1 MIVFR
6 SFLVFLVVKF
16 RAACSVGGIFGLCLA
31 LGLMLGLVPGCDR
44 SKSAPAPDEDQARQD
59 DALVILAS
67 DDLKNLSYLQPGI
80 EAATGR
86 KVRFEY
92 SRVVDMVDRVN
103 APDAA
108 QQFDMVWPTSHVY
121 LQDLAAGKIIVSDSI
136 LRSPLVLGLKHERAE
151 ELGWDK
157 HAPSWAEIAQVARRE
172 EGLNLGM
179 ANPAGSEVGLLELL
193 SATAAFGAQHEPL
206 DVADLDNPKLKN
218 FYAAAKLLGGGG
230 IWLSDVYS
238 KEEDRLDGI
247 ITYESSVLAL
257 NAVPDA
263 LDDPLAVVHI
273 RDGSIHADFPLML
286 VNPARRREYDKAVA
300 WLRRKAVQE
309 DLMEK
314 TFRRPVNSQVA
325 LSAPLSHDRPEQ
337 LVAPAKP
344 AMLEPMIREFGD
356 KVRLPAHS
364 YFLLDVSGSM
374 AEDGRIDQLKSALGV
389 LVGSNQT
396 TLAGRLARIPQREKL
411 DLLSFD
417 SKLQSEV
424 SLDFSAPN
432 YAAATE
438 QFQQYVDSLQPKG
451 GTATYDALQAA
462 YQRALKDRKKQ
473 PGYRAV
479 IVLITDGHN
488 ASGQNLEAF
497 RDWLQSLPD
506 TSQDIRVFP
515 VLFGDVEDQDMKEV
529 AALTH
534 GRVFNATGVGL
545 DRMLERVRAYQ

>member
-1 MIVFR
+1 
-6 SFLVFLVVKF
+6 
-16 RAACSVGGIFGLCLA
+16 LA
-31 LGLMLGLVPGCDR
+31 PLQGKRLARVLAGMLLSLSIGACDR
-44 SKSAPAPDEDQARQD
+44 GKPAPASDEDQARRD
-59 DALVILAS
+59 DAVVILAS
-67 DDLKNLSYLQPGI
+67 DDLRNLAYLQPGLERAI
-80 EAATGR
+80 GR
-86 KVRFEY
+86 KVQFEY
-92 SRVVDMVDRVN
+92 ARVTDIVDRVN
-103 APDAA
+103 AADVA
-108 QQFDMVWPTSHVY
+108 QKIDLVWPTSHIG
-121 LQDLAAGKIIVSDSI
+121 LQDLAPGRIVASDSI
-136 LRSPLVLGLKHERAE
+136 ARSPLVLGLKHERAE

-157 HAPSWAEIAQVARRE
+157 RPPSWAEIAQVARRE

-193 SATAAFGAQHEPL
+193 SATAAFGAKHEPL
-206 DVADLDNPKLKN
+206 EVADLDNPKLKN

-263 LDDPLAVVHI
+263 LDDPLAVVHV

-286 VNPARRREYDKAVA
+286 VNPARRAEYDKLLV
-300 WLRRKAVQE
+300 WLRSKPVQTE
-309 DLMEK
+309 LMEK
-314 TFRRPVNSQVA
+314 TFRRPVNAQVP
-325 LSAPLSHDRPEQ
+325 LSAVLAHERPEA
-337 LVAPAKP
+337 LTATVKP
-344 AMLEPMIREFGD
+344 AALESIIGAFGD

-374 AEDGRIDQLKSALGV
+374 AEEHRINDLKSALGV
-389 LVGSNQT
+389 LIGSNPA

-411 DLLSFD
+411 DMLSFD
-417 SKLQSEV
+417 SRLQTEI
-424 SLDFSAPN
+424 SLDFAPQN
-432 YAAATE
+432 YAAATD
-438 QFQQYVDSLQPKG
+438 QFRQYVDGLQPKG

-462 YQRALKDRKKQ
+462 YQRALKDRRKQ

-479 IVLITDGHN
+479 IVLISDGHN
-488 ASGQNLEAF
+488 ASGQNFEAF

-515 VLFGDVEDQDMKEV
+515 VLFGDVEDREMKEV

-534 GRVFNATGVGL
+534 GRVFDATGVGL
-545 DRMLERVRAYQ
+545 DRTLERVRAYQ